1 MFSSDWEVCGFV
13 VWCSSPIQ
21 TKFCLIVCWRN
32 TWWQGRFVWHHT
44 EIQEPLPEAGLP
56 VHQND
61 GLSLHSVSTLEHA
74 HDAFVL
80 CECVLLNKF
89 FFIRICGRN
98 LMMSGISQKSVFLM
112 MLNLHQM
119 WQYFYSVVVVPL
131 QQRCCR
137 VTEMWRGNG
146 RGQWNG

>member
-1 MFSSDWEVCGFV
+1 MIEKFV
-13 VWCSSPIQ
+13 DLLCDAVAQFKLS
-21 TKFCLIVCWRN
+21 
-32 TWWQGRFVWHHT
+32 FVWLCV
-44 EIQEPLPEAGLP
+44 EGIPDDR
-56 VHQND
+56 D
-61 GLSLHSVSTLEHA
+61 GLFDTIQRSKNHYQKRAYQCIKMMVSLFTLW
-74 HDAFVL
+74 
-80 CECVLLNKF
+80 VLLNIRMMHLYYVNVFYWISF